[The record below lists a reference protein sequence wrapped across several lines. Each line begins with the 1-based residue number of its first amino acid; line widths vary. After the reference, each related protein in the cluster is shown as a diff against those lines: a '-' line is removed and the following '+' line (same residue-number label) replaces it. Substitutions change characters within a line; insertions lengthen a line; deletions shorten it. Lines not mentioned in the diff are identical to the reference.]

1 MKAALAL
8 AAVFGS
14 IVLVVASIPVLMLWA
29 VLPAPGDN
37 EYETWPVDVVPS
49 PDRAW
54 VAVVRVHLYSEFLAG
69 TDKYW
74 TVQLLRPEEK
84 RLDPSE
90 VFAVDGVSQREDR
103 LILDWLG
110 RWKLQIRSPN
120 KSLISV
126 KKREYEDVRTVIE
139 YIGDDPAERALF
151 QKEHGLPPD

>member
-8 AAVFGS
+8 AALFGS
-14 IVLVVASIPVLMLWA
+14 IVLVVISIPVLVLWA
-29 VLPAPGDN
+29 LLPAPRDT
-37 EYETWPVDVVPS
+37 YETWPVDVVPS
-49 PDRAW
+49 PDHAW
-54 VAVVRVHLYSEFLAG
+54 VAVVRVHVYSAVIAS
-69 TDKYW
+69 TDTYW
-74 TVQLLRPEEK
+74 TVQLLRPEER

-110 RWKLQIRSPN
+110 RWKLQITAPN

-139 YIGDDPAERALF
+139 YIGDDPAERARF
-151 QKEHGLPPD
+151 QKEHGLAPD